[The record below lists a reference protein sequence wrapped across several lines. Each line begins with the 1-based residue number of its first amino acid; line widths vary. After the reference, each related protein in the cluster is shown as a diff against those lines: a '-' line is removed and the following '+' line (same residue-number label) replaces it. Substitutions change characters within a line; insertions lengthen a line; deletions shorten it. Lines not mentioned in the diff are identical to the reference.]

1 MRFGLPVKVG
11 SAGSAGCYYY
21 PLTTA
26 RTPLSLHLWAMAC
39 AGFPFAE
46 RCCLVLVLG
55 LAAGLSA
62 CHHKVPEGHATEVP
76 GFFAYYHEE
85 LRARLRS
92 QGQSDRLVDNPA
104 SAVQRSGDHKAI
116 ILLTQA
122 DNSSGVRACILSGG
136 KVIRSFSVDSDSVD
150 FDMSY
155 CPVVLPQKD
164 GPAVD
169 RCGRFYSEQRN
180 SPAAICRVN
189 RPGTVLARASISVHD
204 VFSSEDTVFVVGGT
218 DTQSNERCLIFQV
231 HPEKLELVREVS
243 FPVKGSSEYGGLVR
257 VVDLDERRGLA
268 VVQPLEHFG
277 NRLNECYLV
286 NLKTG
291 DSKSIGR
298 LAGDF
303 GFFLENDVLLE
314 PRGP

>member
-11 SAGSAGCYYY
+11 SADSAGCYYY

-26 RTPLSLHLWAMAC
+26 RTPLSPHLWAVAC

-136 KVIRSFSVDSDSVD
+136 KVTRSFSVDSDS
-150 FDMSY
+150 
-155 CPVVLPQKD
+155 
-164 GPAVD
+164 
-169 RCGRFYSEQRN
+169 
-180 SPAAICRVN
+180 
-189 RPGTVLARASISVHD
+189 VLARASISVHD

-277 NRLNECYLV
+277 NRLNEWYLV
-286 NLKTG
+286 NLNTG